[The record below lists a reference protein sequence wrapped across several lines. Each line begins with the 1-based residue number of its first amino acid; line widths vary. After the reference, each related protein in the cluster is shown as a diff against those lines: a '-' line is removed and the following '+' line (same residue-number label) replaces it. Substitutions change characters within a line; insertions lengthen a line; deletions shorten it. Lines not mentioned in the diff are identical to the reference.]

1 MQTPTVARVAQCKL
15 LHDSRGI
22 PLRALPLREKSATT
36 KGERRYKMQ
45 NPKEKNDLAWVT
57 ARISQQNE
65 THTERQQTT
74 PRTGKCAGCGSTKR
88 TSLAYQVTACKDCII
103 FMQEILINGLQKLK
117 CNNKGA
123 GHKLLSTPEH
133 PSVVRKLR
141 SHCTMHRL
149 IQLLTKGF
157 NGPQFE
163 NWAIG
168 GNKQIHKEM
177 RKALFIGSV
186 KVAGEKYG
194 FHQTQNSTSIDKITQ
209 ELHMTEECTDLKQL
223 IGSLAQLQDEQPQP
237 TPNRPTITHHTLVPT
252 SSTVLFYPG
261 TTTSTHRVIQLTP
274 RASYTHKTWDG
285 EQ

>member
-65 THTERQQTT
+65 THTEKQQTT

-103 FMQEILINGLQKLK
+103 FMQEILIKGLQKLK

-186 KVAGEKYG
+186 KVAGDKYG
-194 FHQTQNSTSIDKITQ
+194 FHQTQNSTSIDKVTQ

-223 IGSLAQLQDEQPQP
+223 VGSLAQLQHEQPQL
-237 TPNRPTITHHTLVPT
+237 TPKRTTLVPT
-252 SSTVLFYPG
+252 STQPSSTVIFY
-261 TTTSTHRVIQLTP
+261 TKYKTSPHRVFQLTP